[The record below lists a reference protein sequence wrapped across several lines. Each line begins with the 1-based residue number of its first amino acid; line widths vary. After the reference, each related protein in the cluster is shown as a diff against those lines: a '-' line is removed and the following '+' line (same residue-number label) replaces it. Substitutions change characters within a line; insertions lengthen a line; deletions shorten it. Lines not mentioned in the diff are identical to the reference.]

1 MKVCHLITSLGSGG
15 AERNLTKLVNNSGGY
30 ENTIISLKKN
40 NFYSSAIKKK
50 TKIYF
55 LNLDYDLSI
64 FFQIFKIIK
73 ILKKEKPDKI
83 MTWMYHPIFL
93 SVFIKLFYKCEIF
106 WNIRHS
112 NFDVKFTKF
121 KTILLVLFCSLFSH
135 FIPKKIVFNSEASKR
150 FHFKC
155 FYSKKK
161 AILIYNGFNN
171 FYSKKKNNPNFVISF
186 IGRNNPQKNHKV
198 FFEALSVLP
207 KNLNFKFLLI
217 GKNIPRLKKKYNPNF
232 EKKFVS
238 RIKYFDERKDIYK
251 FYKIIDLNIL
261 PSIYG
266 ESFSNVVAESMC
278 YGIPNIVSNVGDNKK
293 IVKNSGLVLYDWSS
307 KKELSL
313 KILKMYK
320 LWKIKKKWNIL
331 TSRSVDRIRSKFS
344 LKITI
349 KKYHKLFYLKK

>member
-15 AERNLTKLVNNSGGY
+15 AERNLKELVNNSTGY
-30 ENTIISLKKN
+30 KNIIISLKKN

-55 LNLDYDLSI
+55 LNLKYDLSI
-64 FFQIFKIIK
+64 FFQIFKIIQ

-93 SVFIKLFYKCEIF
+93 SIFIKLFYKCEIF

-112 NFDVKFTKF
+112 NFDIKFTKF
-121 KTILLVLFCSLFSH
+121 KTILLVLFCSFFSH
-135 FIPKKIVFNSEASKR
+135 FIPKKIVFNSVASKK
-150 FHFKC
+150 FHVKY
-155 FYSKKK
+155 FYSKNK
-161 AILIYNGFNN
+161 AILIFNGFNN
-171 FYSKKKNNPNFVISF
+171 FYREKKNNSNFIISI

-198 FFEALSVLP
+198 FFETLDILP
-207 KNLNFKFLLI
+207 KNLNMKFLLI
-217 GKNIPRLKKKYNPNF
+217 GKNIPKLKRKYNRNF
-232 EKKFVS
+232 DKKLISKIQYLDEKK
-238 RIKYFDERKDIYK
+238 DIFK
-251 FYKIIDLNIL
+251 FYKLIDLNIL

-266 ESFSNVVAESMC
+266 ESFSNVVAETMS

-293 IVKNSGLVLYDWSS
+293 IVKKTGLVLFDNSS

-320 LWKIKKKWNIL
+320 LWKSKKKWNIL
-331 TSRSVDRIRSKFS
+331 MVRSVNRIHSKFN

-349 KKYHKLFYLKK
+349 KKYQKLFYLKG